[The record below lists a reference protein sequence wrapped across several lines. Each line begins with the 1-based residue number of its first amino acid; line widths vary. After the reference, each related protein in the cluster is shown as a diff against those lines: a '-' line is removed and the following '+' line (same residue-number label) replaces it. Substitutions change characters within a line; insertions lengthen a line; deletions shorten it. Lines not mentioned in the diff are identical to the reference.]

1 MLFKKV
7 VSKLAIVVLISL
19 ICINTL
25 SLNIHAS
32 STPDDLQDTY
42 ANTYANYV
50 LQNSKKRAAVASSLT
65 DGDYQRLEEKN
76 VDPVFYD
83 FFTFFKG
90 TDFSDLYNCESG
102 KISLS
107 ETLNTPVLFL
117 AVDDTRIMVQIG
129 EQKYYIIN
137 EIKGLNKSVNLVT
150 EDGKTTNLY
159 YEQYDIEFEYSEMP
173 DAFKMARASW
183 LSESSGIK
191 GKTGGWLTCIAIVV
205 DAAGWVATF
214 TGNIVG
220 GIITQVVGTA
230 LLVGELYY
238 QTYYT
243 ITYQSRRSDCQ
254 TYIRERKVFY
264 QYSNYTNY
272 LKTTYSYFHSV
283 NPDYVGGACVGY

>member
-7 VSKLAIVVLISL
+7 VSKLSIIVLISL
-19 ICINTL
+19 ICISTL
-25 SLNIHAS
+25 SLNVNAI
-32 STPDDLQDTY
+32 STSEDLQDTY

-83 FFTFFKG
+83 FFMLFKD

-102 KISLS
+102 KISLN
-107 ETLNTPVLFL
+107 EKLNTPVLFL
-117 AVDDTRIMVQIG
+117 AVDDTRIMVQISD
-129 EQKYYIIN
+129 QKYYITT
-137 EIKGLNKSVNLVT
+137 ETDGLNKNVT
-150 EDGKTTNLY
+150 LSTKDGKSTDLY
-159 YEQYDIEFEYSEMP
+159 YEHHNLDSEYSDIP

-183 LSESSGIK
+183 LSESGGIK
-191 GKTGGWLTCIAIVV
+191 GKTGGWLTVLSIVV
-205 DAAGWVATF
+205 SAGGWVATL
-214 TGNIVG
+214 TGNFVG
-220 GIITQVVGTA
+220 GVIAQTVSSA
-230 LLVGELYY
+230 LLVGELVHC
-238 QTYYT
+238 TYYT

-283 NPDYVGGACVGY
+283 NPEYVGGACVGY